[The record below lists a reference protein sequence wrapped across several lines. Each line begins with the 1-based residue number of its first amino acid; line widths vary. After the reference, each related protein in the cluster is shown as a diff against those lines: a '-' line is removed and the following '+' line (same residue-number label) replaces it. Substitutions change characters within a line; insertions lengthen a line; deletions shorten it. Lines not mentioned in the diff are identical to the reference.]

1 MVDEGTIWLHH
12 EPGVKNGPSG
22 KTAGAP
28 ERKKGFKVPA
38 FQRRLELAVAE
49 AARKHYKARERLLRA
64 FTEMEEI
71 PYEMVTGQMNLTAAS
86 MKPLVEKGIISVEVE
101 TMYRNPEISGNGYK
115 TAVSLNPAQTAV
127 AEDFKNRYDQGIR
140 ETSLLYGVTGSGK
153 TEVYMEMIRHVLA
166 KGRQVIVLI
175 PEIALTYQ
183 TVLLIL
189 PSVWPPGVSDQF
201 PYVRWRTV

>member
-1 MVDEGTIWLHH
+1 MVRGSVSLAISADPSGMVDEGTIWLHH

-38 FQRRLELAVAE
+38 FQRRTGTGSGGGS
-49 AARKHYKARERLLRA
+49 KKAFWSQRRLLRA

-101 TMYRNPEISGNGYK
+101 TMYRNP
-115 TAVSLNPAQTAV
+115 
-127 AEDFKNRYDQGIR
+127 GIKWKR
-140 ETSLLYGVTGSGK
+140 
-153 TEVYMEMIRHVLA
+153 I
-166 KGRQVIVLI
+166 
-175 PEIALTYQ
+175 
-183 TVLLIL
+183 
-189 PSVWPPGVSDQF
+189 
-201 PYVRWRTV
+201 